1 MQKLANLIFATF
13 GDRNLQIAHLAIQL
27 IYCAL
32 QTDFHCSLVSQRI
45 NITTSFSTES
55 TQISLPKKPGNF
67 LVRPSKL
74 LHLVE

>member
-1 MQKLANLIFATF
+1 MQKLGNLIFATI

-32 QTDFHCSLVSQRI
+32 QNRLPLSLVSQRI

-55 TQISLPKKPGNF
+55 TQIYFPQ
-67 LVRPSKL
+67 
-74 LHLVE
+74 